1 MPGEHG
7 THQTPNGESRSLKE
21 GQRERRLPA
30 FESALRDLRHAFR
43 TLHRDLGFSVV
54 AVLILAIG
62 IGANTAV
69 FSVVNTVLL
78 RPLPFRDA
86 GRLVWIENTGE
97 KNGLSGETY
106 PVGVFEEYRRLN
118 RSLESMTAYFAFFG
132 YGSYKLTGRGEP
144 ERLMGVTL
152 STDFFDVLGVKPEF
166 GRPFL
171 NKEGL
176 KNGPLVALLSH
187 GFWQRRFGGDPSIVG
202 QSLVINGQSVTV
214 VGVMGRGFDFSSVFS
229 PATRVDLYMPAVLDE
244 MRNWGNT
251 MALIGRMKPGVTV
264 DGVRAD
270 FRLIIPEVDAAHP
283 EWKGWANAARI
294 SSLQEHVSGSMRRP
308 LFVLWAAVAL
318 VLVIVC
324 VNLANL
330 LLARESGRSKE
341 IAVRVALGAGR
352 FRLMQQLVTESLVLA
367 TAGAALGVGVAYAAL
382 RYVTH
387 SAAFSIPLLQSVR
400 LDGAALAFTVLAAV
414 ALCLLFAV
422 IPGLR
427 MPIGNPAAALRA
439 WGRGATDAKGHAWI
453 RSALVVAEI
462 ALACVLLSGAGLLL
476 RSFLRLLDVDLG
488 FQPARAAAFRI
499 DPPGNPTLAQR
510 HAFLAEVVRRA
521 ETVPGV
527 ETAGITDALP
537 LDRNRAWGL
546 QAVGKSY
553 PKDADTTAFVYI
565 VGPGFL
571 GAMGTPLHGRDF
583 NEGDTEKSQRV
594 VIISRTAARTHFPG
608 QDPLGRKMFVGGPPE
623 QWTVVGVAAD
633 TRQRSVE
640 DGGAVQMYL
649 PETQAGPEGADLVIR
664 TLLAPA
670 AVAPGVRTVLRQL
683 DPSLATGDFRP
694 ISQLVE
700 SAVSPRRFVVSLLA
714 LFASFALLLA
724 SLGIYGVIASSV
736 NRRAQEIGIRMALG
750 ASAWNV
756 RWRIIAGTLRLAA
769 MGLAAGLAASLLLA
783 RLIASLLYGVSAF
796 DPVTFAGMCVVL
808 SAVALLAGYLPAW
821 RASRIDPM
829 FALRAD

>member
-1 MPGEHG
+1 MESEHRFPGFD
-7 THQTPNGESRSLKE
+7 T
-21 GQRERRLPA
+21 
-30 FESALRDLRHAFR
+30 ALRDLRHAFR
-43 TLHRDLGFSVV
+43 TLRRDLGFSIV

-86 GRLVWIENTGE
+86 GRLVWIENTGA
-97 KNGLSGETY
+97 KNGLSGQTY

-118 RSLESMTAYFAFFG
+118 RSFESMTAYFAFFG

-152 STDFFDVLGVKPEF
+152 STDFFDMLGVKPQY

-171 NKEGL
+171 KKEGQQ
-176 KNGPLVALLSH
+176 NGPQVALLSH
-187 GFWQRRFGGDPSIVG
+187 GFWQRRFGGDPGIVG
-202 QSLVINGQSVTV
+202 QSLVINGAPVAV
-214 VGVMGRGFDFSSVFS
+214 VGVMGRDFDFSSVFS
-229 PATRVDLYMPAVLDE
+229 PATRVDLYMPAILDD

-251 MALIGRMKPGVTV
+251 MALIGRLKPGVTL
-264 DGVRAD
+264 DGARAD
-270 FRLIIPEVDAAHP
+270 FRLLIPEIDAAHP
-283 EWKGWANAARI
+283 EWKGWANAARL
-294 SSLQEHVSGSMRRP
+294 SGLQEHVSGSMRRP

-352 FRLMQQLVTESLVLA
+352 VRLMQQLVTESLVLA
-367 TAGAALGVGVAYAAL
+367 SIGATLGAGIAYAAL

-387 SAAFSIPLLQSVR
+387 SATFSIPLLESVR
-400 LDGAALAFTVLAAV
+400 LDGAALAFTALAAV
-414 ALCLLFAV
+414 ASCLLFAV

-427 MPIGNPAAALRA
+427 LPIGNPAAALRA
-439 WGRGATDAKGHAWI
+439 WGRGATDAKGHAWV

-488 FQPARAAAFRI
+488 FQPARAAALRI

-510 HAFLAEVVRRA
+510 HAFLAEVVRRV
-521 ETVPGV
+521 ETAPGV
-527 ETAGITDALP
+527 ETAGVTDALP

-546 QAVGKSY
+546 QAKGRFY

-583 NEGDTEKSQRV
+583 NEGDTEKSERV
-594 VIISRTAARTHFPG
+594 IIISRTAARTHFPG
-608 QDPLGRKMFVGGPPE
+608 EDALGRKVLSNGLE
-623 QWTVVGVAAD
+623 WTVVGVAAD

-640 DGGAVQMYL
+640 DGGAIQMYL
-649 PETQAGPEGADLVIR
+649 PDTQAGPVATDLVIR
-664 TLLAPA
+664 TRLAPT
-670 AVAPGVRTVLRQL
+670 AVAPGVRAALRQL
-683 DPSLATGDFRP
+683 DPNLAASDFRP
-694 ISQLVE
+694 VSQLVE
-700 SAVSPRRFVVSLLA
+700 SAVSPRRFVVSLLV
-714 LFASFALLLA
+714 LFACFALLLA

-756 RWRIIAGTLRLAA
+756 RRQIIAGTLRLAA
-769 MGLAAGLAASLLLA
+769 LGLAAGLAASLLLA
-783 RLIASLLYGVSAF
+783 RLIATLLYGISAF
-796 DPVTFAGMCVVL
+796 DPATFAAMCAVL

-829 FALRAD
+829 SALRTD

>member
-1 MPGEHG
+1 MESEQRFPGYD
-7 THQTPNGESRSLKE
+7 T
-21 GQRERRLPA
+21 
-30 FESALRDLRHAFR
+30 ALRDLRHAFR
-43 TLHRDLGFSVV
+43 TLRRDLGFSIV
-54 AVLILAIG
+54 AVLILGIG

-69 FSVVNTVLL
+69 FSLVNTVLL

-86 GRLVWIENTGE
+86 GRLVWIENTGD
-97 KNGLSGETY
+97 KGGLSGQTY

-144 ERLMGVTL
+144 ERLMAVTL
-152 STDFFDVLGVKPEF
+152 STDFFDVLGVKPQY

-171 NKEGL
+171 KKEGRQ
-176 KNGPLVALLSH
+176 NGPQVALLSH
-187 GFWQRRFGGDPSIVG
+187 GFWQRRFGGDPGIVG
-202 QSLVINGQSVTV
+202 QSLVINGAPVTV
-214 VGVMGRGFDFSSVFS
+214 VGVMGRDFDFSSVFS
-229 PATRVDLYMPAVLDE
+229 PATRVDLYMPAILDD

-251 MALIGRMKPGVTV
+251 MALIGRMKPGVTL
-264 DGVRAD
+264 DGARAD
-270 FRLIIPEVDAAHP
+270 FRLLIPEIDAAHP
-283 EWKGWANAARI
+283 EWRGWANAARL
-294 SSLQEHVSGSMRRP
+294 SGLQDHVSGSMRRP

-352 FRLMQQLVTESLVLA
+352 VRLMQQLVTESLVLA
-367 TAGAALGVGVAYAAL
+367 SIGAALGVGIAYAAL
-382 RYVTH
+382 RYITH
-387 SAAFSIPLLQSVR
+387 SATFSIPMLQSVR
-400 LDGAALAFTVLAAV
+400 LDGAALAFTALAAV
-414 ALCLLFAV
+414 ASCLLFAV

-427 MPIGNPAAALRA
+427 MPIANPAAALLA
-439 WGRGATDAKGHAWI
+439 WGRGATDAKGHAWV

-488 FQPARAAAFRI
+488 FQPAHAAALRI

-510 HAFLAEVVRRA
+510 HAFLAEAVRRV

-527 ETAGITDALP
+527 ESAGVTDALP
-537 LDRNRAWGL
+537 LDRNRAWDLKAKGRF
-546 QAVGKSY
+546 Y

-571 GAMGTPLHGRDF
+571 EAMGTPLRGRDF
-583 NEGDTEKSQRV
+583 NESDTEKSER
-594 VIISRTAARTHFPG
+594 VIIINQTAARTHFPG
-608 QDPLGRKMFVGGPPE
+608 EDALGRKVLSNGQE
-623 QWTVVGVAAD
+623 WTVAGVAAD

-649 PETQAGPEGADLVIR
+649 PDTQAGPVGADLVIR
-664 TLLAPA
+664 TRLAPT
-670 AVAPGVRTVLRQL
+670 AVAPGVRAVLRQL
-683 DPSLATGDFRP
+683 DPNMGAGDFRP

-700 SAVSPRRFVVSLLA
+700 SAVSPRRFVVSLLV
-714 LFASFALLLA
+714 LFACFALLLA

-756 RWRIIAGTLRLAA
+756 RRQIIAGTLRLAA
-769 MGLAAGLAASLLLA
+769 LGLAAGLAASLLLA

-796 DPVTFAGMCVVL
+796 DPLTFAAMCAAL
-808 SAVALLAGYLPAW
+808 TAVALLAGYLPAW

-829 FALRAD
+829 SALRAD

>member
-1 MPGEHG
+1 MENERQARGAEV
-7 THQTPNGESRSLKE
+7 NGFEAARGRALLALE
-21 GQRERRLPA
+21 GAEA
-30 FESALRDLRHAFR
+30 ARDLRHAFR
-43 TLHRDLGFSVV
+43 ALRRDLGFSIV

-86 GRLVWIENTGE
+86 GRLVWIENTGD
-97 KNGLSGETY
+97 KNGLSGQTY

-118 RSLESMTAYFAFFG
+118 RSLESLTAYFAFFG

-144 ERLMGVTL
+144 ERLMAVTL
-152 STDFFDVLGVKPEF
+152 STDFFDVLGVKPEY

-171 NKEGL
+171 RREGL
-176 KNGPLVALLSH
+176 KNGPQVALLSH
-187 GFWQRRFGGDPSIVG
+187 GFWQRRFGGDPGIVG
-202 QSLVINGQSVTV
+202 QSLVINGQPVTV
-214 VGVMGRGFDFSSVFS
+214 VGVMGRDFDFSSVFS
-229 PATRVDLYMPAVLDE
+229 PATRVDLYMPAILDE

-251 MALIGRMKPGVTV
+251 MALIGRMKTGVTL
-264 DGVRAD
+264 DGARAD
-270 FRLIIPEVDAAHP
+270 FRLLIPEIDAAHP

-294 SSLQEHVSGSMRRP
+294 SALQEHVSGSMRRP

-352 FRLMQQLVTESLVLA
+352 LRLMRQLITESLVLA
-367 TAGAALGVGVAYAAL
+367 TIGAALGVGIAYAAL

-387 SAAFSIPLLQSVR
+387 SATFSIPMLQSVR
-400 LDGAALAFTVLAAV
+400 LDGAALAFTALAAV
-414 ALCLLFAV
+414 ASCLLFAV

-427 MPIGNPAAALRA
+427 MPIANPAAALRA
-439 WGRGATDAKGHAWI
+439 WGRGATDAKGHAWV

-488 FQPARAAAFRI
+488 FQPARAAALRI

-510 HAFLAEVVRRA
+510 HAFLAEAVRRVM
-521 ETVPGV
+521 TVPGV
-527 ETAGITDALP
+527 EAAGVTDALP
-537 LDRNRAWGL
+537 LDRNRAWDL
-546 QAVGKSY
+546 KAKGKFY
-553 PKDADTTAFVYI
+553 PKDADSTAFVYI

-571 GAMGTPLHGRDF
+571 GAMGTSLRGRDF
-583 NEGDTEKSQRV
+583 NEGDTEKSEH
-594 VIISRTAARTHFPG
+594 VIIISQTAARNLWPG
-608 QDPLGRKMFVGGPPE
+608 EDALGRKVFAGGPE
-623 QWTVVGVAAD
+623 EWRVVGIAAD

-649 PETQAGPEGADLVIR
+649 PDTQAGPEGADLVIR
-664 TLLAPA
+664 TRLAPT
-670 AVAPGVRTVLRQL
+670 AVAPGVRAMLRQL
-683 DPSLATGDFRP
+683 DPNLAAGDFRP
-694 ISQLVE
+694 MSLLVE
-700 SAVSPRRFVVSLLA
+700 SAVSPRRFVVSLLV
-714 LFASFALLLA
+714 LFAAFALLLA

-750 ASAWNV
+750 ASPWNV
-756 RWRIIAGTLRLAA
+756 RRQVIAGTLRLAA
-769 MGLAAGLAASLLLA
+769 LGLAAGLAASLLLA
-783 RLIASLLYGVSAF
+783 RLIASLLYGISAF
-796 DPVTFAGMCVVL
+796 DPVTFAAMCAVL

-829 FALRAD
+829 SALRAD